1 MKGRRERKKRGRE
14 RVEKVRPIYH
24 GQIAQTGSGGALFHL
39 AVRPWRPWD
48 RRDHRKSCSLP
59 CQGRAGPH
67 TAGAQG
73 ATLSEKEAPRKA
85 EGTEPRGTEGWEPVG
100 GSGWVGLDPSPVS
113 TQPPFLAWPEP
124 PLPLT
129 GLLPAV
135 EALGCCKDHWTD
147 GRWHNVRWACVLV
160 PWTQP
165 GFDSPSCSPVPPQ
178 LPVPTPLLSELPQP
192 VTGLPASP
200 SLPGCPPFPSGA
212 WPLCLF
218 WKQPC
223 PLSLSLITAQGL
235 FSWDR
240 TLPAPCQ
247 H

>member
-67 TAGAQG
+67 TAGARG

-85 EGTEPRGTEGWEPVG
+85 EGPEPRGTEGWEPVG

-113 TQPPFLAWPEP
+113 TQPPFLAWPKP
-124 PLPLT
+124 TLPLT
-129 GLLPAV
+129 GLPPAV
-135 EALGCCKDHWTD
+135 EALGCCKDPWMD
-147 GRWHNVRWACVLV
+147 GRWHSVGWACVLV
-160 PWTQP
+160 PWTHSLASTRLPAPQRL
-165 GFDSPSCSPVPPQ
+165 PSSCPHAPPLRAASACDWPPCLPLPTRLPTIPSPVP
-178 LPVPTPLLSELPQP
+178 
-192 VTGLPASP
+192 GL
-200 SLPGCPPFPSGA
+200 CVFSGSNLA
-212 WPLCLF
+212 L
-218 WKQPC
+218 
-223 PLSLSLITAQGL
+223 
-235 FSWDR
+235 
-240 TLPAPCQ
+240 
-247 H
+247 